1 MTRKRSLL
9 LFALLLALIAI
20 TAASVFVSYRAAEQR
35 RREKAAQQHSV
46 EARDAISKGAKF
58 LKPDTTSD
66 LRFGKTKSTNAVQ
79 QPTPTPTAPR

>member
-1 MTRKRSLL
+1 MTRKRALL
-9 LFALLLALIAI
+9 LFVLLLALIAI
-20 TAASVFVSYRAAEQR
+20 TAASVFVSYQAAEQR

-66 LRFGKTKSTNAVQ
+66 LRFGRTKSNDAAQ
-79 QPTPTPTAPR
+79 QPIPTPTAPQ